1 MTGRVALGGLLLVLA
16 AAPVAAQRLA
26 HPADG
31 VVLRE
36 AGDITFFEHLRILAK
51 RALVPGSRVVAPLH
65 AYSSA
70 LACDGE
76 RRSALLGHEGSAA
89 LVARM
94 GGDAVAFYY
103 RSADEALTAT
113 RDDGWCAVADADRW
127 YFATTLPL
135 RGSRETAVAHYVS
148 LDVGRVDAHLARE

>member
-1 MTGRVALGGLLLVLA
+1 MTRRVALGGLLLALA
-16 AAPVAAQRLA
+16 AAPVAAQPLP

-36 AGDITFFEHLRILAK
+36 AGDITFFEHLGILAK

-70 LACDGE
+70 LACDRE
-76 RRSALLGHEGSAA
+76 RIRALVGHEGSAA
-89 LVARM
+89 VVARM

-103 RSADEALTAT
+103 RTVDEALTAT
-113 RDDGWCAVADADRW
+113 RDDGWCAFAAADDW

-135 RGSRETAVAHYVS
+135 SGSRETAVEHYVS
-148 LDVGRVDAHLARE
+148 LDVGRIDARLDRE